1 MLGRGCPYL
10 HVDHVQ
16 DVEQLEEPQQRQDDA
31 QRVVLALAAV
41 HGVVGGQQQVHRAL
55 THTHTDSGETETS
68 RATRSRTVVI
78 AGVPGA

>member
-1 MLGRGCPYL
+1 MLERVCPYL

-31 QRVVLALAAV
+31 QGVVLALAAV

-55 THTHTDSGETETS
+55 RHTQSGETETS
-68 RATRSRTVVI
+68 GAIRSRTVVV